1 MPGETTTGGLTAA
14 LPSIIAKAGH
24 VREYD
29 GVWNRVCEKQSRANG
44 TGLTWQEYRLN
55 QIDGQDITETTV
67 NTNAQTI
74 TGALQTAS
82 PQMAQIL
89 VKVTDR
95 AKATLSANVVSEMG
109 QLAGNAMRRKKDEDY
124 LSIYSSLATTA
135 SPGSGQPLSFG
146 HITAAVANI
155 RGNVTEGAEDE
166 IYAILHAFQV
176 KDIQD
181 EILAGV
187 GTYTVPTGMTE
198 EVFRRGYM
206 GSIAGA
212 NVFVDNNITID
223 GTPNANGAVH
233 ARKGI
238 IAVQGM
244 GLKHEM
250 RRDPS
255 FGGGADEAFITD
267 EYTFMERTSAGTQV
281 FAQRILSDATA
292 PAS

>member
-1 MPGETTTGGLTAA
+1 MPGETTSGALTQA
-14 LPSIIAKAGH
+14 LPSIIAKARI

-29 GVWNRVCEKQSRANG
+29 GVWNRVCEKQKRQSG
-44 TGLTWQEYRLN
+44 TGLNWQEFTLN
-55 QIDGQDITETTV
+55 QIDGQDITETTT
-67 NTNAQTI
+67 NDNAQTLS
-74 TGALQTAS
+74 GSLQTAS
-82 PQMAQIL
+82 PQLAQIL

-95 AKATLSANVVSEMG
+95 AKETLSPNVVSQMG

-124 LSIYSSLATTA
+124 LSLYSSFATTA
-135 SPGSGQPLSFG
+135 SPGSGNPLSFG

-155 RGNVTEGAEDE
+155 KGNVTEGAEDE
-166 IYAILHAFQV
+166 IFTILHAFQW
-176 KDIQD
+176 KDVQD

-198 EVFRRGYM
+198 DVFRRGFM
-206 GSIAGA
+206 GTIAGS
-212 NVFVDNNITID
+212 NGFTDNNITID
-223 GTPNANGAVH
+223 STPNANGAVH
-233 ARKGI
+233 ARKAV

-244 GLKHEM
+244 ELKSET

-267 EYTFMERTSAGTQV
+267 EYTFIERTSAGTQV

>member
-1 MPGETTTGGLTAA
+1 MPGETGTGALTQA
-14 LPSIIAKAGH
+14 LPSIIGKAGH
-24 VREYD
+24 IREYD
-29 GVWNRVCEKQSRANG
+29 GVWQRTCEKQQRAKG
-44 TGLTWQEYRLN
+44 TGLNWQEFRLN
-55 QIDGQDITETTV
+55 QITGQDITETTT
-67 NTNAQTI
+67 NNNAQTLSG
-74 TGALQTAS
+74 TLQTAS

-95 AKATLSANVVSEMG
+95 AKETLSPNVVSEMG
-109 QLAGNAMRRKKDEDY
+109 QLAGNAMKRKKDEDY
-124 LSIYSSLATTA
+124 LSLYSSGATTA
-135 SPGSGQPLSFG
+135 SPGSGNPLSFG

-155 RGNVTEGAEDE
+155 RGNVTEGADDE
-166 IYAILHAFQV
+166 IYTILHAFQV

-187 GTYTVPTGMTE
+187 GTYTVPTGMTDD
-198 EVFRRGYM
+198 VFRRGFM
-206 GSIAGA
+206 GSIAGS
-212 NVFVDNNITID
+212 NVFIDNNITID
-223 GTPNANGAVH
+223 STPNANGAVH
-233 ARKGI
+233 ARKGV

-267 EYTFMERTSAGTQV
+267 EYTFIERTSAGTQV
-281 FAQRILSDATA
+281 FLQRMLSDATA

>member
-1 MPGETTTGGLTAA
+1 MPGETTTGALSAA

-24 VREYD
+24 VKEYD
-29 GVWNRVCEKQSRANG
+29 GVWNRVCERQSRANG
-44 TGLTWQEYRLN
+44 TGLVWQEYRLN
-55 QIDGQDITETTV
+55 QITGQDITETTT
-67 NTNAQTI
+67 NTNAQTLSG
-74 TGALQTAS
+74 TLQTAS

-109 QLAGNAMRRKKDEDY
+109 QLAGNAMKRKKDEDY
-124 LSIYSSLATTA
+124 LSLYSSFATTS
-135 SPGSGQPLSFG
+135 SPGSGAPLSFG

-155 RGNVTEGAEDE
+155 KGNVTEGASGE
-166 IYAILHAFQV
+166 IYAILHGFQV

-187 GTYTVPTGMTE
+187 GTYTVPTGMTA
-198 EVFRRGYM
+198 EVFREGFM
-206 GSIAGA
+206 GSVAGA
-212 NVFVDNNITID
+212 NVFTDNNITID
-223 GTPNANGAVH
+223 ATPNANGAVH
-233 ARKGI
+233 AKMGVI
-238 IAVQGM
+238 SVQGM

-267 EYTFMERTSAGTQV
+267 EYTFIERTSAGTQV
-281 FAQRILSDATA
+281 FCQRILSDATQ